1 MVYVIGIVAALIILF
16 GFLCYKKAPPTEAI
30 VVTGF
35 GLSKPKVVCGKGTFV
50 LPVLQRADRLDMR
63 LLKIDVKTPE
73 TGVKTKNGV
82 SLWID
87 SVVTIQVYSE
97 NSTVLDEEVKASG
110 LKDAK
115 AYIMSRQQAAISNFL
130 GMNEQGI
137 NDKVNDVLQGNLRE
151 IVSDIVDQILTNRKQ
166 MAVSV
171 IENARPDL
179 AKMGL
184 EVVTF
189 NVQDIR
195 DAVDVQGHNHGVIE
209 AIGIEQ
215 EELVKKQA
223 EIARAQAAR
232 DVACAKADAEMAANA
247 KEVEAQTAIA
257 KRNNELQLAKAKL
270 KAEADKAAADADAA
284 GQIQMNLRAK
294 EIKEAEAD
302 AEIAKQKKM
311 VDLAAQE
318 AEVQQRKLDAEVRK
332 QADAD
337 LYRRQKEAE
346 AKKYEAERAAEA
358 QKFSKQQE
366 AEGIELVGK
375 AEAEAIRQKGLA
387 EAEAM
392 KQKAEAYK
400 QYNDAAVAEMLIK
413 VLPDIA
419 KSVAQPLS
427 SIDKVSI
434 IGGDAS
440 GVSGVSGNVPILM
453 AQTMQTVKEATGID
467 MGEIVRANSIQA
479 KTDRNINIMNQGEQ
493 PVNSEKE
500 GGVNAMERVEGGYL
514 IHEKKLNGEEVTHFR
529 PDVTEEEK
537 AIMKDKKAKD

>member
-1 MVYVIGIVAALIILF
+1 MALIIGVVIVLLILF

-35 GLSKPKVVCGKGTFV
+35 GLARPKVVCGKGTFV
-50 LPVLQRADRLDMR
+50 LPVLQRADRLNMR

-73 TGVKTKNGV
+73 TGVKTQNGV

-151 IVSDIVDQILTNRKQ
+151 IVSDMTVDQILTNRKQ
-166 MAVSV
+166 MALSV

-195 DAVDVQGHNHGVIE
+195 DAIDGQGHNHGVIE

-232 DVACAKADAEMAANA
+232 DVACAYGSTLTIE
-247 KEVEAQTAIA
+247 
-257 KRNNELQLAKAKL
+257 QLEQQDENLPERLRCVWTSYVAVRDS
-270 KAEADKAAADADAA
+270 AEADNYMK
-284 GQIQMNLRAK
+284 GLMRKKVLSLL
-294 EIKEAEAD
+294 AEKHVTVYRVCKD
-302 AEIAKQKKM
+302 TGIN
-311 VDLAAQE
+311 
-318 AEVQQRKLDAEVRK
+318 RGR
-332 QADAD
+332 
-337 LYRRQKEAE
+337 LYRWLNKENM
-346 AKKYEAERAAEA
+346 
-358 QKFSKQQE
+358 S
-366 AEGIELVGK
+366 
-375 AEAEAIRQKGLA
+375 AISCRGV
-387 EAEAM
+387 
-392 KQKAEAYK
+392 
-400 QYNDAAVAEMLIK
+400 DK
-413 VLPDIA
+413 VLRY
-419 KSVAQPLS
+419 L
-427 SIDKVSI
+427 DKL
-434 IGGDAS
+434 
-440 GVSGVSGNVPILM
+440 P
-453 AQTMQTVKEATGID
+453 E
-467 MGEIVRANSIQA
+467 
-479 KTDRNINIMNQGEQ
+479 
-493 PVNSEKE
+493 
-500 GGVNAMERVEGGYL
+500 NA
-514 IHEKKLNGEEVTHFR
+514 
-529 PDVTEEEK
+529 
-537 AIMKDKKAKD
+537 

>member
-1 MVYVIGIVAALIILF
+1 MALIIGVVIVLLILF

-35 GLSKPKVVCGKGTFV
+35 GLARPKVVCGKGTFV
-50 LPVLQRADRLDMR
+50 LPVLQRADRLNMR

-73 TGVKTKNGV
+73 TGVKTQNGV

-137 NDKVNDVLQGNLRE
+137 NDKANDVLQGNLRE
-151 IVSDIVDQILTNRKQ
+151 IVSDMTVDQILTNRKQ
-166 MAVSV
+166 MALSV

-195 DAVDVQGHNHGVIE
+195 DAIDGQGHNHGVIE

-257 KRNNELQLAKAKL
+257 QRNNELKLAKARL
-270 KAEADKAAADADAA
+270 QAEADKAAADANAA
-284 GQIQMNLRAK
+284 GQIQTNLRAK
-294 EIKEAEAD
+294 EIKESTEYYNQN
-302 AEIAKQKKM
+302 AKPTS
-311 VDLAAQE
+311 LR
-318 AEVQQRKLDAEVRK
+318 RKPKFSSENSMLKFASRQMPTYTVARK
-332 QADAD
+332 R
-337 LYRRQKEAE
+337 RRQRSTRRSVQPK
-346 AKKYEAERAAEA
+346 RR
-358 QKFSKQQE
+358 S
-366 AEGIELVGK
+366 LLNS
-375 AEAEAIRQKGLA
+375 R
-387 EAEAM
+387 
-392 KQKAEAYK
+392 KQKASSLSAKPRRK
-400 QYNDAAVAEMLIK
+400 QSVRK
-413 VLPDIA
+413 VLP
-419 KSVAQPLS
+419 
-427 SIDKVSI
+427 
-434 IGGDAS
+434 
-440 GVSGVSGNVPILM
+440 
-453 AQTMQTVKEATGID
+453 
-467 MGEIVRANSIQA
+467 
-479 KTDRNINIMNQGEQ
+479 
-493 PVNSEKE
+493 
-500 GGVNAMERVEGGYL
+500 
-514 IHEKKLNGEEVTHFR
+514 KL
-529 PDVTEEEK
+529 K
-537 AIMKDKKAKD
+537 L